1 MAVDLGGFSLLYSIG
16 SHAHVFSEIKVDVL
30 KAARTL
36 VLKQLKT
43 KSAGMKSLRD
53 VRESLGHDSFALI
66 VDGMKDAEVKSLL
79 GKLDKHQPEL
89 KGSNPQ
95 WRVAQLRALAD
106 GSIEP
111 AAKPKAAAKT
121 KSGKKTK
128 ATVPERLTSRAMA
141 AVRKDRR

>member
-1 MAVDLGGFSLLYSIG
+1 MAVELDGFSLLNSIG
-16 SHAHVFSEIKVDVL
+16 AHAHVFSEIKNDVL

-36 VLKQLKT
+36 VVKQLKT

-111 AAKPKAAAKT
+111 AAEDAAKT
-121 KSGKKTK
+121 KSGKKSK

>member
-1 MAVDLGGFSLLYSIG
+1 MAVDLDGFSLLYSIG
-16 SHAHVFSEIKVDVL
+16 AHAHVFSEIKIDVL

-36 VLKQLKT
+36 VVKQLKT

-53 VRESLGHDSFALI
+53 VRETLGHDSFALI

-111 AAKPKAAAKT
+111 AAEDAAKT
-121 KSGKKTK
+121 KNGKKSK

>member
-1 MAVDLGGFSLLYSIG
+1 
-16 SHAHVFSEIKVDVL
+16 VL

-36 VLKQLKT
+36 VVKQLKT

-95 WRVAQLRALAD
+95 WRLAQLRALAD

-111 AAKPKAAAKT
+111 AAKVAAKT

>member
-1 MAVDLGGFSLLYSIG
+1 MAVELDGFSLLNSIG
-16 SHAHVFSEIKVDVL
+16 AHAHVFSEIKIDVL

-36 VLKQLKT
+36 VVKQLKT

-53 VRESLGHDSFALI
+53 VRETLGHDSFALI

-89 KGSNPQ
+89 MGSNPQ
-95 WRVAQLRALAD
+95 WRLAQLRALAD

-111 AAKPKAAAKT
+111 AAKPKVAAKT
-121 KSGKKTK
+121 KSEKKTK
-128 ATVPERLTSRAMA
+128 ATVPERLSSRAMA

>member
-1 MAVDLGGFSLLYSIG
+1 MAVDLDGFSLLYSIG
-16 SHAHVFSEIKVDVL
+16 SHAHVFSEIKTDAL

-36 VLKQLKT
+36 VFKQLKT

-53 VRESLGHDSFALI
+53 VRESLGHDSFALL
-66 VDGMKDAEVKSLL
+66 VDGMKDDEVKSLL

-89 KGSNPQ
+89 KGSSPQ
-95 WRVAQLRALAD
+95 WRGAQLCALAG

-111 AAKPKAAAKT
+111 AAKVAAKT

-128 ATVPERLTSRAMA
+128 ATVPERLSSRAMA
-141 AVRKDRR
+141 AVRKD

>member
-1 MAVDLGGFSLLYSIG
+1 MAVELDGFSLLNSIG
-16 SHAHVFSEIKVDVL
+16 AHAHVFSEIKNDVL

-36 VLKQLKT
+36 VVKQLKT

-95 WRVAQLRALAD
+95 WRLAQLRALAD

-111 AAKPKAAAKT
+111 AAKVAAKT
-121 KSGKKTK
+121 KSGKKSK

>member
-1 MAVDLGGFSLLYSIG
+1 MAVELDGFSLLKSIG
-16 SHAHVFSEIKVDVL
+16 AHAHVFSEIKNDVL

-36 VLKQLKT
+36 VVKQLKT

-89 KGSNPQ
+89 MGSNPQ
-95 WRVAQLRALAD
+95 WRLAQLRALAD

-111 AAKPKAAAKT
+111 AAKVAAKT